1 MKPIAE
7 LLRYLS
13 HPAISEI
20 ALTTGRCPMIK
31 SLNGY
36 EPVDSAVLTDEEL
49 NRTLLTMVGPAR
61 AASVTE
67 KPMKWSVRAE
77 GVATLAVIAV
87 RRTDGLSIR
96 VMRTGDTSAT
106 SGKPPEAPAPGSGV
120 NAAAST
126 ATPAPIP
133 VATPAPIP
141 AAASATPPGA
151 ALEPGTA
158 EAPAASTPL
167 SPRDMIPPA
176 VPPLAPPARRPSVSG
191 LRVIKAT
198 SASAG
203 PESSPAIA
211 LTPAPARILP
221 APPAASTVP
230 PVQEAVP
237 PPQPDSLQP
246 PVKAEAI
253 PPLAQALPPPVSRE
267 STPPVAQASP
277 PPPSPDKV
285 LPPPSAPTPLLGVNS
300 QPSPKED
307 SSIDIS
313 VTEPEESTR
322 PLPIR
327 PELPPR
333 TKPDFWRD
341 LPALMEEARRIG
353 ASDLH
358 IVSGRPALF
367 RVAGDLRP
375 DGEVLPPKRVEQMV
389 LSQIPARLRAAFDR
403 DGSCDFALQ
412 IEAAGRFRVNI
423 CRQRT
428 GLKGSFRLI
437 ARELPSLES
446 LGLPTDLILATRPSH
461 GLIFITGPA
470 GHGKTN
476 TLTALVDVLNRE
488 TRRHILMVED
498 PVEFV
503 HPRKRGLISQREV
516 GTHTRSVVSALKA
529 VLREDADVLVVGE
542 LRDTESIRLA
552 LAASEAGHL
561 VLSTMNTPGAVKTI
575 ERIIDTFPPAAQ
587 SQVRQTLAAH
597 LRLIVS
603 QRLVPVPAGTSQ
615 VVAAEILPGSVALGH
630 LIREGKLGQIPA
642 LMQRGRD
649 QGMVRLDDALASI
662 VRSQKTTLEIA
673 RSFAENPDMLEVLVT
688 GSAPELPPDPGAGG
702 ARLAS
707 PAGAVLGRRSA

>member
-31 SLNGY
+31 SVNGY

-77 GVATLAVIAV
+77 GVATLAVVAV
-87 RRTDGLSIR
+87 RRTEGLSIR
-96 VMRTGDTSAT
+96 VMRTGDA
-106 SGKPPEAPAPGSGV
+106 

-126 ATPAPIP
+126 AAPAPVPAIAP
-133 VATPAPIP
+133 VATPAPSP
-141 AAASATPPGA
+141 TAASTTPPGA
-151 ALEPGTA
+151 ASEPAPT
-158 EAPAASTPL
+158 EAPAASPPPG
-167 SPRDMIPPA
+167 PRDTIPPA
-176 VPPLAPPARRPSVSG
+176 VPPLAPPVRRPSVAG

-203 PESSPAIA
+203 PAN
-211 LTPAPARILP
+211 T
-221 APPAASTVP
+221 AASMVP

-237 PPQPDSLQP
+237 PPQLDQLP
-246 PVKAEAI
+246 P
-253 PPLAQALPPPVSRE
+253 PPSPGQALPPPPVPTPFLGVE
-267 STPPVAQASP
+267 SK
-277 PPPSPDKV
+277 PSPR
-285 LPPPSAPTPLLGVNS
+285 
-300 QPSPKED
+300 ED

-322 PLPIR
+322 QLPIR

-333 TKPDFWRD
+333 TRPDFWRD

-358 IVSGRPALF
+358 VVSGRPALF
-367 RVAGDLRP
+367 RVAGDLKP

-412 IEAAGRFRVNI
+412 LEAVGRFRVNI

-488 TRRHILMVED
+488 TRRHLLMVED

-503 HPRKRGLISQREV
+503 HPRKRGLMSQREV
-516 GTHTRSVVSALKA
+516 GTHTRSIASALKA
-529 VLREDADVLVVGE
+529 VLRQDADILVVGE
-542 LRDTESIRLA
+542 LRDAESIRLA

-561 VLSTMNTPGAVKTI
+561 VLSTMSTPGAVKTL
-575 ERIIDTFPPAAQ
+575 ERIIDAFPPAAQ
-587 SQVRQTLAAH
+587 AQARQTLAAH

-615 VVAAEILPGSVALGH
+615 VVAAEILPSSVALSH

-649 QGMVRLDDALASI
+649 QGMVRLDDALAAI
-662 VRSQKTTLEIA
+662 VRSRKTTLEIA
-673 RSFAENPDMLEVLVT
+673 KGFAENPDMLEVLVT
-688 GSAPELPPDPGAGG
+688 GSAPELPPEPGSGG
-702 ARLAS
+702 AMLAS
-707 PAGAVLGRRSA
+707 PADAMPGRRSA